1 MPQEVKDYI
10 TNTKNFSEMEEDFDL
25 EQEENLKAKPKKK
38 KQDIYEDLI
47 NVPQSAK
54 DSFHRKP
61 YYMGF

>member
-1 MPQEVKDYI
+1 
-10 TNTKNFSEMEEDFDL
+10 MEEDFDL
-25 EQEENLKAKPKKK
+25 GQEENLKANTKPKR
-38 KQDIYEDLI
+38 QDIYEDLI

>member
-10 TNTKNFSEMEEDFDL
+10 TNTKKFSEMEEDFDL
-25 EQEENLKAKPKKK
+25 GQEENLKANTKPKR
-38 KQDIYEDLI
+38 QDIYEDLI
-47 NVPQSAK
+47 NVPQAAK